1 MIRNTYNYLKF
12 SLWCKD
18 EYDELLENTIKNNEF
33 VILGLT
39 WCPWTMRAKTL
50 LKNEYNIDPKVIAPD
65 AISNSYKLNLLYC
78 ACKRTNTVYVPQIWI
93 KGKYIGDFENLYKL
107 HHRKQLI

>member
-12 SLWCKD
+12 SIWCKD
-18 EYDELLENTIKNNEF
+18 EYEEVLDNMIKNNDF

-50 LKNEYNIDPKVIAPD
+50 LKKEYNIDPIVIAPD
-65 AISNSYKLNLLYC
+65 AITNSYKLNILYC
-78 ACKRTNTVYVPQIWI
+78 ACKRSKTTYVPQIWI
-93 KGKYIGDFENLYKL
+93 KGNYIGDFENLYKM